1 MAHTACAGVLS
12 YHISDALRKR
22 VLSPAAHAQNV
33 QKPARGLGG
42 SWTGAASTNPACG
55 RLRSIRPA
63 AHPRSGRRG
72 YSRSGPPAAPRRRG
86 PHPPG
91 RPPARRGPALCWP
104 SESGRGIPPPSRT
117 RCGRCPSGSTSHT
130 PACGSSRPR
139 PRTGIAIQSSCSPRP
154 ARGSPDRP
162 DCAAGPSA
170 WRKPRPPLRHNRFSL
185 CHPLRHDMRARGGRS
200 QGGRDGTGLR
210 GRAGRFGGRLARR
223 AGRFWGGGHRAEGG
237 TNSIFLFQKPRPP
250 LAIFLFL

>member
-33 QKPARGLGG
+33 QK
-42 SWTGAASTNPACG
+42 
-55 RLRSIRPA
+55 RSIRPA

-72 YSRSGPPAAPRRRG
+72 YSRLGPPAAPRRRG

-91 RPPARRGPALCWP
+91 RPPARRGPALCCP

-185 CHPLRHDMRARGGRS
+185 CHPLRHDMRARGKRS
-200 QGGRDGTGLR
+200 
-210 GRAGRFGGRLARR
+210 LAMHRR
-223 AGRFWGGGHRAEGG
+223 
-237 TNSIFLFQKPRPP
+237 
-250 LAIFLFL
+250 